1 MWAKPC
7 DIILLLFISAIFVS
21 CKKEY
26 SCEGCIPKQAK
37 FSLICD
43 SVKVNGSYVKGSGL
57 NADNT
62 VQYLVSVDSPG
73 VYSLSTSAINGISFS
88 TSGSFTSPGIQTIV
102 LNGAGTPAQ
111 PGTYFYST
119 SLDSCN
125 FPITVLDKLID
136 TFYYEG
142 TINGQ
147 FYTSKTGN
155 GYVAVSG
162 VGIIHGAKDTAR
174 FQAKI
179 EAQSPRPANATELTI
194 SKGWYVDFANATQA
208 QFKAYFNPGNYT
220 YGNPMNFTAPVVN
233 GMGVTWYDETGK
245 RWESDPS
252 TNQTGRSIA
261 IVSVDDYQFTPI
273 YRIKVMVTFNC
284 ILYDGLGNQ
293 KTLTNGK
300 LFGLFSM

>member
-7 DIILLLFISAIFVS
+7 DILLLVIISTIFAS

-26 SCEGCIPKQAK
+26 SCEGCIPKPAK
-37 FSLICD
+37 FSLLC
-43 SVKVNGSYVKGSGL
+43 STVKVNGSYVKGTGL
-57 NADNT
+57 KAGNSVEFT
-62 VQYLVSVDSPG
+62 VNVDSAG
-73 VYSLSTSAINGISFS
+73 VYALSTNAANGISFATNGTFAS
-88 TSGSFTSPGIQTIV
+88 TGLQTVV
-102 LNGAGTPAQ
+102 LNGAGTPTQA
-111 PGTYFYST
+111 GTFFY

-125 FPITVLDKLID
+125 FQIDVIDKPLD
-136 TFYYEG
+136 TFYYEAN
-142 TINGQ
+142 INGQ
-147 FYTSKTGN
+147 FYTSKTGA
-155 GYVAVSG
+155 GYVAVSSVG
-162 VGIIHGAKDTAR
+162 VIHGAKDTAR

-179 EAQSPRPANATELTI
+179 EAEAPRPANATELTV

-208 QFKAYFNPGNYT
+208 QFKSYFNPGNYT

-233 GMGVTWYDETGK
+233 GMGVTWYDENGK
-245 RWESDPS
+245 KWESDPS

-261 IVSVDDYQFTPI
+261 IVSVADYQATPI

-300 LFGLFSM
+300 LYGLFSM